1 MFCPACGKALEEGK
15 TFCKYCGA
23 RLTPSPVTTPLP
35 PPGGPW
41 TSPAPPTG
49 WSQVPPTPGTPGPPP
64 PRSGGRTG
72 LIVLIAIVAVLLLGA
87 GVAVAF
93 VLFAPAE
100 SEGERTQTSGV
111 VVATTT
117 ASTEPSGTGAS
128 ATVPGFDPDGTA
140 TTQPST
146 DSGAD
151 TAAYQQALD
160 GLETVLVHC
169 DERMPALADQINAA
183 APSVPSSVSQELDS
197 LYADVEEARSALGD
211 LQPPPA
217 YEQADQF
224 IFEAADAMQ
233 NRIDQTSKGIDA
245 MWNAGTVDAGT
256 PYFDEG
262 RRARDQFRTL
272 FDQYLAAKP

>member
-23 RLTPSPVTTPLP
+23 KLTPGPATTPSPPLGGPWTAPPP
-35 PPGGPW
+35 PPGGQW
-41 TSPAPPTG
+41 TPPPPSTG
-49 WSQVPPTPGTPGPPP
+49 WSQVPQTPGTPGPPA

-72 LIVLIAIVAVLLLGA
+72 LIVLIAIVALLLLLGA

-111 VVATTT
+111 VVATTM
-117 ASTEPSGTGAS
+117 SP
-128 ATVPGFDPDGTA
+128 A
-140 TTQPST
+140 TTVPST
-146 DSGAD
+146 DSGVD
-151 TAAYQQALD
+151 TTGYQQALA
-160 GLETVLVHC
+160 GLETALVHC

-197 LYADVEEARSALGD
+197 LYADVEKARSALGD

-245 MWNAGTVDAGT
+245 MWNEGTVAAGA

>member
-23 RLTPSPVTTPLP
+23 RLTPGPATTPPPPPGQWTASPP
-35 PPGGPW
+35 PPGGQW
-41 TSPAPPTG
+41 TPPPPPTG
-49 WSQVPPTPGTPGPPP
+49 WSQVPQTPGTPGPPP

-72 LIVLIAIVAVLLLGA
+72 LIVLIVIVAVLLLGA

-93 VLFAPAE
+93 LLFAPAE

-111 VVATTT
+111 VVATTL
-117 ASTEPSGTGAS
+117 SP
-128 ATVPGFDPDGTA
+128 A
-140 TTQPST
+140 TTQAST
-146 DSGAD
+146 DSGVD

-160 GLETVLVHC
+160 GLETVLVSC

-183 APSVPSSVSQELDS
+183 APSVPGSVSQELDS
-197 LYADVEEARSALGD
+197 LYADVEEARSTLGD

-233 NRIDQTSKGIDA
+233 NRIDQTSKGIEA
-245 MWNAGTVDAGT
+245 MWNEGTVAAGQ